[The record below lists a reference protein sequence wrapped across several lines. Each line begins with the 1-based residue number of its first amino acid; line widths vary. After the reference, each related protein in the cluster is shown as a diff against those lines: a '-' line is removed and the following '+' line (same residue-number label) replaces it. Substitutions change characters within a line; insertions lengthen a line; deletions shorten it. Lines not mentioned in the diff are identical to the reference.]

1 MILRILIITL
11 MESMII
17 EVIVGVALLTSES
30 GHELTLLASLSLSTL
45 AFMRGLVIHIPG
57 GLSKPDIRTWKRRL
71 FSQRLL
77 VRFQPMVSSRN
88 IQWFQIAGLIVPYII
103 FCTRYNPIS

>member
-45 AFMRGLVIHIPG
+45 AFTRGLVIHIPG
-57 GLSKPDIRTWKRRL
+57 LSKPEIRNVETASL
-71 FSQRLL
+71 FS
-77 VRFQPMVSSRN
+77 
-88 IQWFQIAGLIVPYII
+88 A
-103 FCTRYNPIS
+103 PIG